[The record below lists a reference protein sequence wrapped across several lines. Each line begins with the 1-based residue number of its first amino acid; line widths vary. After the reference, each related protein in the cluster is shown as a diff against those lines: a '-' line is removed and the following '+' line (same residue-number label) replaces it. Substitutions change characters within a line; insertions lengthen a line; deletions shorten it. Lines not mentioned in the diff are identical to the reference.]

1 MGFLKFLGT
10 AGARFVMT
18 SQLRSS
24 GRLWV
29 YFYLLFLFV
38 VSVLPLKSD
47 LPECLSW
54 DKIAHV
60 FLYFILAV
68 MIVKI
73 SLVNNKKFGFLSAFI
88 YSSCLGLLIEVIQF
102 FLPYRSFESLDIL
115 ANSLGSFMGVIIY
128 RLIFI
133 KFKFFSTA

>member
-1 MGFLKFLGT
+1 
-10 AGARFVMT
+10 MT